1 MKSEVRFG
9 RVSNIDYPAGT
20 CEVTYKD
27 RDETVTKQVSF
38 ISNRQYIMPKVGDL
52 LIVLHPGTQSEDAVV
67 LGTIWNNVNIPAEGY
82 EGLYRKDYDLEQG
95 KCYRRYDANVPEALY
110 HIEGDDYV
118 EVKKN
123 QLYQIPDLMDALAA
137 NPLKF
142 ILFIDDL
149 SFTAND
155 DNFAALKAI
164 LEGSVG
170 GRAGNIA
177 VYATSNRRH
186 LIKETLTDREGDDVH
201 ESDTRQEL
209 MSLSARFGLTITFGS
224 PDRERYLH
232 IVEELAKQ
240 YGVELDP
247 RQLAVR
253 SEAFAVRSG
262 GRSARVAKQ
271 FIELCK
277 AGVFN

>member
-52 LIVLHPGTQSEDAVV
+52 LIALHPGTQSEDAVV
-67 LGTIWNNVNIPAEGY
+67 LGTIWNNVNTPAEGY

-123 QLYQIPDLMDALAA
+123 QQTDIDGDANITIKGKLVLKVGSCTVTIEDGTVTVDAA
-137 NPLKF
+137 SKLNMTAPNIKIDGNTVNITGEAGDCVIRGVSLVNHVHTGNLGTPTSPPL
-142 ILFIDDL
+142 
-149 SFTAND
+149 
-155 DNFAALKAI
+155 
-164 LEGSVG
+164 
-170 GRAGNIA
+170 
-177 VYATSNRRH
+177 
-186 LIKETLTDREGDDVH
+186 
-201 ESDTRQEL
+201 
-209 MSLSARFGLTITFGS
+209 
-224 PDRERYLH
+224 
-232 IVEELAKQ
+232 
-240 YGVELDP
+240 
-247 RQLAVR
+247 
-253 SEAFAVRSG
+253 
-262 GRSARVAKQ
+262 
-271 FIELCK
+271 
-277 AGVFN
+277 

>member
-38 ISNRQYIMPKVGDL
+38 ISNRQYIIPKVGDL

-67 LGTIWNNVNIPAEGY
+67 LGTIWNNVNTTAEGY

-123 QLYQIPDLMDALAA
+123 QQTDIDGDANITIKGKLV
-137 NPLKF
+137 LK
-142 ILFIDDL
+142 
-149 SFTAND
+149 
-155 DNFAALKAI
+155 
-164 LEGSVG
+164 EGS
-170 GRAGNIA
+170 
-177 VYATSNRRH
+177 
-186 LIKETLTDREGDDVH
+186 
-201 ESDTRQEL
+201 
-209 MSLSARFGLTITFGS
+209 
-224 PDRERYLH
+224 
-232 IVEELAKQ
+232 
-240 YGVELDP
+240 
-247 RQLAVR
+247 
-253 SEAFAVRSG
+253 
-262 GRSARVAKQ
+262 
-271 FIELCK
+271 
-277 AGVFN
+277 

>member
-1 MKSEVRFG
+1 MSGSGGEGHRQHPG
-9 RVSNIDYPAGT
+9 PAGGKARQQRLCCMGT
-20 CEVTYKD
+20 RAPASPAPSRPSPTPSRTGAAGRGGHKKPPLS
-27 RDETVTKQVSF
+27 RTPHQTK
-38 ISNRQYIMPKVGDL
+38 
-52 LIVLHPGTQSEDAVV
+52 
-67 LGTIWNNVNIPAEGY
+67 
-82 EGLYRKDYDLEQG
+82 
-95 KCYRRYDANVPEALY
+95 
-110 HIEGDDYV
+110 
-118 EVKKN
+118 
-123 QLYQIPDLMDALAA
+123 
-137 NPLKF
+137 PLTPIRF

-186 LIKETLTDREGDDVH
+186 LIKETLTDREGDDIH

-277 AGVFN
+277 AGVFS